1 MGRPYVLIA
10 VGLIQAATCFK
21 WRLKIHLCVMQPLNL
36 RDILTVSMILFA
48 VIDIIGSIPV
58 LLQVKLRA
66 GHIKSGQASLVSLLI
81 MVVFLFLGE
90 TILKFLGVDVK
101 SFAIAGSL
109 VIFFLALEMILGIRL
124 YRDEIPETASIIPV
138 AFPLIAGTGT
148 MTTLLSLRAVYDSVT
163 IVIGISL
170 NLIVVYLVLRNL
182 YRIEKVLGNAGISVL
197 RKVFG
202 IILLAIAVKL
212 FRTNAGV

>member
-1 MGRPYVLIA
+1 MNTLS
-10 VGLIQAATCFK
+10 
-21 WRLKIHLCVMQPLNL
+21 L
-36 RDILTVSMILFA
+36 REILTVSAILFA

-58 LLQVKLRA
+58 LLQVKQRV
-66 GHIKSGQASLVSLLI
+66 GHIKTGQATLVSLLI
-81 MVVFLFLGE
+81 MVGFLFLGE
-90 TILKFLGVDVK
+90 SILQFIGVDVS

-124 YRDEIPETASIIPV
+124 YRDEIPETASIVPV

-148 MTTLLSLRAVYDSVT
+148 MTTLLSLRAAYDSLT
-163 IVIGISL
+163 IIIGIAI
-170 NLIVVYLVLRNL
+170 NLVVVYVVLRNL
-182 YRIEKVLGNAGISVL
+182 TRLEHFLGPAGISIL

-212 FRTNAGV
+212 FRSNAGV